1 MKKTRTKAFQRMTA
15 TEFRA
20 RASERSIQS
29 SIVDLLKLVGL
40 PHSVTDASLVFDD
53 KGKVS
58 GRAVETDGWPD
69 VTCAL
74 PPSGRLLGIETK
86 SKDGRLRPSQIACHA
101 WLRSSGALVCVP
113 RSVEEIAGVLMA
125 EGVKH
130 PALTQLLQ
138 KIECRNVRQRID

>member
-1 MKKTRTKAFQRMTA
+1 MTA
-15 TEFRA
+15 AQFRE

-29 SIVDLLKLVGL
+29 GIVDLLKLIGL

-53 KGKVS
+53 RGKAC

-69 VTCAL
+69 VTVSL

-101 WLRSSGALVCVP
+101 WLRDSGALVIVP
-113 RSVEEIAGVLMA
+113 RSIEEVASVLL
-125 EGVKH
+125 EVGIKH
-130 PALTQLLQ
+130 QALNSISR
-138 KIECRNVRQRID
+138 KA